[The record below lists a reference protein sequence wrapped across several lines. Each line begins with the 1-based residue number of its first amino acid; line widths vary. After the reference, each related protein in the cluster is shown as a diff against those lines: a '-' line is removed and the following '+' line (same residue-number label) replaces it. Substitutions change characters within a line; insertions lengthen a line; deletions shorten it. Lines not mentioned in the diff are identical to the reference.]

1 MPSAFERSK
10 HFPLH
15 LRQSSCSPKR
25 YESFFKMHL
34 LQMNLLEYILY
45 NNVVSDSGN
54 GIERTKHRASLNSLK
69 GRSKGQSFERLGYHN
84 ENVSP
89 EEPTSSTGPLGAWS
103 IHGKQEQKLLPIQ
116 KGSQAIGES
125 RV

>member
-1 MPSAFERSK
+1 
-10 HFPLH
+10 
-15 LRQSSCSPKR
+15 
-25 YESFFKMHL
+25 
-34 LQMNLLEYILY
+34 MNLLEYILY
-45 NNVVSDSGN
+45 NNVVSDSGK
-54 GIERTKHRASLNSLK
+54 GTERTKHRASLNSLK
-69 GRSKGQSFERLGYHN
+69 GRSKGQRFERLSYHN

-125 RV
+125 RAFVFKAQRNRGNNLLQGYFKLRKKKKITS